1 MSSIDS
7 LPDCESCSADDTL
20 SVVALEGSVRRC
32 VCSCC
37 GKVCRVNAN
46 GAVVWEA
53 RQTDVGGQVI
63 DGL

>member
-1 MSSIDS
+1 MPS
-7 LPDCESCSADDTL
+7 LCDCPHCDADDTL

-37 GKVCRVNAN
+37 GKVCRVNAL
-46 GAVVWEA
+46 GAVVWPE

-63 DGL
+63 DGP